1 MGGSKV
7 QGHPWLKGDSRAPEH
22 EEFCPPVPKYL
33 NPRASAITENCKEQG
48 SEVGSEWEGVRDA
61 YFWVFRE
68 DGADR
73 GLLLRSRQRVPCS
86 LHSLAFLFLFSGA
99 ARNLWDICRQE
110 GMQCWWPMARQQA
123 DVVS

>member
-48 SEVGSEWEGVRDA
+48 SEVGSEWEGLRDA

-73 GLLLRSRQRVPCS
+73 GLLLRSRQGGPLLTALPC
-86 LHSLAFLFLFSGA
+86 FSFPL
-99 ARNLWDICRQE
+99 LWGRQE
-110 GMQCWWPMARQQA
+110 SVGHLQA
-123 DVVS
+123 GRNAVLVAHG